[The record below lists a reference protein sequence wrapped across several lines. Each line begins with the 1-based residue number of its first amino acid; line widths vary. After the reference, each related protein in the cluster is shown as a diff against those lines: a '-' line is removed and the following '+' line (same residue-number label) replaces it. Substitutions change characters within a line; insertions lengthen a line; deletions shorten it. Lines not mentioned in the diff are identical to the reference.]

1 MRPSGS
7 VNEMEYSGEI
17 PVNSRMESVR
27 GFLSKIEN
35 ITPCLPG
42 IYDFEIDGNEIKCK
56 LKLDIS
62 AAGISAMNTV
72 TGKMTFAYLP
82 GDGVLNIQGT
92 GRIAGSKVKFSI
104 EIAYTGGS
112 ESTVLHWKSS
122 FDFGLI
128 VKIMG
133 KNKVDEISKQNIERT
148 VKCIS
153 DKLN

>member
-1 MRPSGS
+1 MRLSGS
-7 VNEMEYSGEI
+7 VNKMEYSGEI
-17 PVNSRMESVR
+17 PVKTGIENLRN
-27 GFLSKIEN
+27 FLSKIEN

-42 IYDFEIDGNEIKCK
+42 IYDFEINGNEIKCK

-72 TGKMTFAYLP
+72 TGKMTFTYIPSNNA
-82 GDGVLNIQGT
+82 LNIQGT

-104 EIAYTGGS
+104 DITYAGGR
-112 ESTVLHWKSS
+112 ENNVLQWKSS

-133 KNKVDEISKQNIERT
+133 KNKVDEISKQNIEKT

-153 DKLN
+153 DKMK

>member
-1 MRPSGS
+1 MRPSGP

-17 PVNSRMESVR
+17 PVKSGLDNVR
-27 GFLSKIEN
+27 GFLSRIEN

-42 IYDFEIDGNEIKCK
+42 IYDFEIEGNEIKCK

-72 TGKMTFAYLP
+72 TGKMTFTYLP
-82 GDGVLNIQGT
+82 GDEDLNIQGT

-104 EIAYTGGS
+104 EIAYAFDNGN
-112 ESTVLHWKSS
+112 TVLHWKSS

>member
-1 MRPSGS
+1 
-7 VNEMEYSGEI
+7 MEYSGEI
-17 PVNSRMESVR
+17 PVKSIRENVQT
-27 GFLSKIEN
+27 FLSNIEN
-35 ITPCLPG
+35 IAPCLPG
-42 IYDFEIDGNEIKCK
+42 IYDFETEGNEIKCK

-72 TGKMTFAYLP
+72 TGKMTFTYLP
-82 GDGVLNIQGT
+82 GDEELNIQGT

-104 EIAYTGGS
+104 EIAYPG
-112 ESTVLHWKSS
+112 ENENTVLHWKSS

-133 KNKVDEISKQNIERT
+133 KNKVDEISKQNIEKT

>member
-1 MRPSGS
+1 MRLSGS

-17 PVNSRMESVR
+17 SVKSSMGDVR
-27 GFLSKIEN
+27 DFLSNIEN

-42 IYDFEIDGNEIKCK
+42 IYDFEIEGNEIKCK

-72 TGKMTFAYLP
+72 TGKMTFTYLP
-82 GDGVLNIQGT
+82 GDESLNIQGT

-104 EIAYTGGS
+104 EISYAS
-112 ESTVLHWKSS
+112 DKEHTVLQWKSS

-133 KNKVDEISKQNIERT
+133 KSRVDEISKQNIGRT

>member
-1 MRPSGS
+1 
-7 VNEMEYSGEI
+7 MEYSGEI
-17 PVNSRMESVR
+17 PVRDSIEDVSA
-27 GFLSKIEN
+27 FISKIEN

-42 IYDFEIDGNEIKCK
+42 IYDFEINGNEIKCK

-72 TGKMTFAYLP
+72 TGKMAFTYLP
-82 GDGVLNIQGT
+82 GDEGLTIQGA

-104 EIAYTGGS
+104 EIDYAKDG
-112 ESTVLHWKSS
+112 ENTVLHWKSS

-133 KNKVDEISKQNIERT
+133 KNRVDEISKQNIERT